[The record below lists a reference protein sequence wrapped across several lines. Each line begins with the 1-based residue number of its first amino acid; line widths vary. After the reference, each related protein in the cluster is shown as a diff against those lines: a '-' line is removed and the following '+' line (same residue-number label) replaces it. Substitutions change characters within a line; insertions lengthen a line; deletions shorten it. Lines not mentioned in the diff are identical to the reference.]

1 MAALRVISGFH
12 KDDSV
17 AGDFTTLTD
26 PSKYI
31 SREQPESVNT
41 ERKKLQVH
49 FKTKGVF
56 TLHQLLKSE
65 MIMWP
70 GVIFLITLINEIA
83 PAGCQ

>member
-31 SREQPESVNT
+31 SREQSESVNT

-65 MIMWP
+65 MIM
-70 GVIFLITLINEIA
+70 
-83 PAGCQ
+83 